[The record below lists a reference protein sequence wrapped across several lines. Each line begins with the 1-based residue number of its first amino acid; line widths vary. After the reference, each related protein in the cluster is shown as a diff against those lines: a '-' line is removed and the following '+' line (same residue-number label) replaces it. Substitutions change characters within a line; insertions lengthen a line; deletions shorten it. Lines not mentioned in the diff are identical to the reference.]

1 MTKVMTTNT
10 WYIEYRLW
18 RLHENIQGILLIR
31 LKWYSLS
38 RTELR
43 SIWSFNLYK
52 TIGKKRTL
60 SICHHLANYLISII
74 SNFDLNL
81 PNSGWI
87 KRFSIT
93 VFLIGLPT
101 VFLIIY
107 ERNDIIVYVFDVVVL
122 EIVFNEAWSVSNGL
136 CNNFSLLRL
145 NQPVRFCDEWSRFE
159 SGYQKLWII

>member
-1 MTKVMTTNT
+1 MVHG
-10 WYIEYRLW
+10 ILFILW
-18 RLHENIQGILLIR
+18 TLHENIQGILLIR

-60 SICHHLANYLISII
+60 SICHHLANYFISII

-81 PNSGWI
+81 PNSGRI
-87 KRFSIT
+87 KRFTNT

-101 VFLIIY
+101 VFLITDG
-107 ERNDIIVYVFDVVVL
+107 RNNIIVYDFKVVVL
-122 EIVFNEAWSVSNGL
+122 VIWKVAFALQNL
-136 CNNFSLLRL
+136 
-145 NQPVRFCDEWSRFE
+145 
-159 SGYQKLWII
+159 QKNSI